1 MWKRKM
7 KIKWNKK
14 KLKRNCGW
22 EEGEKVNH
30 VKEKNEN
37 KMKEKETK
45 KELWLRR
52 GRKSKWCEREKW
64 K

>member
-14 KLKRNCGW
+14 KQ
-22 EEGEKVNH
+22 
-30 VKEKNEN
+30 
-37 KMKEKETK
+37 K
-45 KELWLRR
+45 KELLLR
-52 GRKSKWCEREKW
+52 GERKSKWCEREKW

>member
-14 KLKRNCGW
+14 KLKRNCGL
-22 EEGEKVNH
+22 EEVQKGND

-37 KMKEKETK
+37 KMK
-45 KELWLRR
+45 
-52 GRKSKWCEREKW
+52 
-64 K
+64 

>member
-22 EEGEKVNH
+22 EVEEKVND

-37 KMKEKETK
+37 KMK
-45 KELWLRR
+45 
-52 GRKSKWCEREKW
+52 
-64 K
+64 

>member
-14 KLKRNCGW
+14 KLKKNCGW
-22 EEGEKVNH
+22 EEVQKVND

-37 KMKEKETK
+37 KMK
-45 KELWLRR
+45 
-52 GRKSKWCEREKW
+52 
-64 K
+64 

>member
-1 MWKRKM
+1 MKRKM

-14 KLKRNCGW
+14 KPKKNRGL
-22 EEGEKVNH
+22 EEEEKVND

-37 KMKEKETK
+37 RMKEKETK
-45 KELWLRR
+45 KELWLRG
-52 GRKSKWCEREKW
+52 GRKSKWYEREKW

>member
-14 KLKRNCGW
+14 KLQRNCGW
-22 EEGEKVNH
+22 EEEEKVND

-37 KMKEKETK
+37 KMK
-45 KELWLRR
+45 
-52 GRKSKWCEREKW
+52 
-64 K
+64 